1 MDEGIFILIIVPLLI
16 PVILCLVWFYQLWL
30 EWYTRNEYNKL
41 CAWARELDLKIPS
54 MYIDVQMMPCATGIY
69 FPVIETVF
77 YIRDSRKCWKRIRK
91 KILTTGSLKRYVSD
105 VKSMDIRKE
114 YLKYENR
121 AVLSVIDEL

>member
-16 PVILCLVWFYQLWL
+16 PVILGLFWFYQLWL
-30 EWYTRNEYNKL
+30 ESYTRKEYNKL
-41 CAWARELDLKIPS
+41 CAWARELDLKIPYV
-54 MYIDVQMMPCATGIY
+54 YIDVRMSLAAST
-69 FPVIETVF
+69 FPVIATVF
-77 YIRDSRKCWKRIRK
+77 YIRDSGKCWKRIGK
-91 KILTTGSLKRYVSD
+91 KFMTTRSLKRYVSD